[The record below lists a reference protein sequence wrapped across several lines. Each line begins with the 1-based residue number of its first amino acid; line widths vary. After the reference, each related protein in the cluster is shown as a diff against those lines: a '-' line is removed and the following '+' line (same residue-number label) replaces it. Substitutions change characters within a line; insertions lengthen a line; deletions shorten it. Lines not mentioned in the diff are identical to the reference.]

1 MIRGR
6 LWRMAVAA
14 WGLLARPFRRRS
26 ALSELQALDG
36 RTLKDLGLHRGQLW
50 FVADA
55 WARGVPYHDPTTT
68 QNVRQQQDRSPS
80 QGLLA
85 SMDGRPEMPSS
96 QAARS
101 GRKERQST
109 SPTRK
114 SR

>member
-6 LWRMAVAA
+6 LWRMGVAA
-14 WGLLARPFRRRS
+14 WGFLVRPFRRRS

-68 QNVRQQQDRSPS
+68 QYVRQQQDRSPS

-85 SMDGRPEMPSS
+85 SMDGRPEMPSI